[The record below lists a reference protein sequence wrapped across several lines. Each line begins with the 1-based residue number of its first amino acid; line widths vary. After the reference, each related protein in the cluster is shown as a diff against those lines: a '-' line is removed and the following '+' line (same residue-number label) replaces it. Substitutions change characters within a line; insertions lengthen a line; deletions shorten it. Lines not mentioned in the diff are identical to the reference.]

1 MMCHLP
7 GKFSPSFT
15 PPPLVGCKYAPM
27 GVKHFRGNLFT
38 GATASKKYIFSQNF
52 IGGLFEDFLSKM
64 QKKRN
69 SGVLGVQ
76 KCP

>member
-15 PPPLVGCKYAPM
+15 PPPPSWGG
-27 GVKHFRGNLFT
+27 GVKMLPGGLNIFGEILFT

-52 IGGLFEDFLSKM
+52 IGGSFEDFLSKI
-64 QKKRN
+64 
-69 SGVLGVQ
+69 LGVQ